1 MSRRTR
7 RIVALVALCIAASMA
22 LGVGSYSSVSAER
35 SVSVSVVPP
44 EEAYLG
50 FDENL
55 RCGPGNS
62 AGVGNGQ
69 PFLHNQFAADID
81 DIKLRVTALGGYVR
95 VRADESPKG
104 APAKQLTPNDPTAT
118 LVFEDTY
125 GPGSSVELEIYGPS
139 GVGTKDGADE
149 LRIELVEATGPNVRV
164 AGADK
169 TYEVNCPDQY
179 SPPEGEGSGENG
191 GGQD

>member
-7 RIVALVALCIAASMA
+7 RVLALVALCVAASMA

-50 FDENL
+50 FDDRL

-62 AGVGNGQ
+62 AGAGNGQ
-69 PFLHNQFAADID
+69 AFLHNQFAADID
-81 DIKLRVTALGGYVR
+81 DIEVRITALGGYVR
-95 VRADESPKG
+95 VRAAESPKG
-104 APAKQLTPNDPTAT
+104 APATQLRPNDPTAT
-118 LVFEDTY
+118 LAFEDTY
-125 GPGSSVELEIYGPS
+125 GPGSSVELEMYGPS

-164 AGADK
+164 AGVEK
-169 TYEVNCPDQY
+169 TYEVDCPDQY
-179 SPPEGEGSGENG
+179 SPPKDGKNG
-191 GGQD
+191 NGDD